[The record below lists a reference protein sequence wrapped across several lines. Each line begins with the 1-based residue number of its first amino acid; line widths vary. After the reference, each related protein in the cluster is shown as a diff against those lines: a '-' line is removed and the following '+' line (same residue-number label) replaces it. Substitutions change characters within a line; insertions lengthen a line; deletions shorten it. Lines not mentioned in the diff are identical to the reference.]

1 MSSQQYVWYFFTYIH
16 PRWGCFACIIKWTKG
31 LFGLLAWPILP
42 LQWEPMNRLWISF
55 YQSSKVVA
63 VLNVALF
70 LHRNSQFKVST
81 RPIRQHQ
88 NRICL
93 ILGKRSIEKRT
104 FSFGHCPNYL
114 TPTPWPQFG
123 QLGPLFS
130 EVEIQDLKVSLE
142 LRILYILY
150 NILYICNL
158 KTVKSSIHWHFWR
171 NRLFLLT
178 KNALLKRVPK
188 NSLWL

>member
-1 MSSQQYVWYFFTYIH
+1 MRSPWQWPPWSSRLFPSLLSSTCTNCHPSVNQSKLYF
-16 PRWGCFACIIKWTKG
+16 
-31 LFGLLAWPILP
+31 LF
-42 LQWEPMNRLWISF
+42 NSF
-55 YQSSKVVA
+55 QLREGVNWK
-63 VLNVALF
+63 
-70 LHRNSQFKVST
+70 K
-81 RPIRQHQ
+81 
-88 NRICL
+88 
-93 ILGKRSIEKRT
+93 K

-114 TPTPWPQFG
+114 TPPPWPQFG

-178 KNALLKRVPK
+178 KNALLENVFFSIDLFPK
-188 NSLWL
+188 MIVWSDAIIHPYMISFDLIWR

>member
-1 MSSQQYVWYFFTYIH
+1 MTSQQYVWYFFTYIH

-88 NRICL
+88 SRFCL
-93 ILGKRSIEKRT
+93 MLDVHSMDVALDYPGYIQILLNNVFVTKSKWGSHVEKCAKFPRGSTVSKQCKSAESTFERNVKLDNKRWIFIRCAKSI
-104 FSFGHCPNYL
+104 
-114 TPTPWPQFG
+114 
-123 QLGPLFS
+123 
-130 EVEIQDLKVSLE
+130 
-142 LRILYILY
+142 
-150 NILYICNL
+150 NL
-158 KTVKSSIHWHFWR
+158 KGWNISGSNLSMKDKI
-171 NRLFLLT
+171 
-178 KNALLKRVPK
+178 
-188 NSLWL
+188 